1 MRDAIESIVSIES
14 LPSIATIEKE
24 KMKRKLMMMVL
35 FGLSSTSLLAQR
47 SETNLR
53 QWQFS
58 RDGQTWQQV
67 TVPHD
72 WAISGP
78 FNKKWDLQMVAIMEN
93 GETKATEKSGR
104 SGALPWIGDGQY
116 KTTLQV
122 NGEELKSRHYTLL
135 FDGAMAEP
143 RVYVNGKLAGEW
155 KYGYNAFRVD
165 ATPYLKAGAN
175 EVKVLLS
182 NLEESSRWCP
192 GAGL

>member
-1 MRDAIESIVSIES
+1 MI
-14 LPSIATIEKE
+14 
-24 KMKRKLMMMVL
+24 VL
-35 FGLSSTSLLAQR
+35 FGLSSASLLAQR

-78 FNKKWDLQMVAIMEN
+78 FDKKWDLQVVAIMEN

-104 SGALPWIGDGQY
+104 SGALPWIGEGQY

-122 NGEELKSRHYTLL
+122 NGEELKSRRYTLL

-155 KYGYNAFRVD
+155 KYG
-165 ATPYLKAGAN
+165 
-175 EVKVLLS
+175 
-182 NLEESSRWCP
+182 
-192 GAGL
+192 

>member
-1 MRDAIESIVSIES
+1 MI
-14 LPSIATIEKE
+14 
-24 KMKRKLMMMVL
+24 VL
-35 FGLSSTSLLAQR
+35 FGLSSASLLAQR

-78 FNKKWDLQMVAIMEN
+78 FDKKWDLQVVAIMEN

-104 SGALPWIGDGQY
+104 SGALPWIGEGQY

-122 NGEELKSRHYTLL
+122 NGEELKSRRYTLL

-165 ATPYLKAGAN
+165 ATP
-175 EVKVLLS
+175 
-182 NLEESSRWCP
+182 
-192 GAGL
+192 